1 MLEIRS
7 SALRHN
13 LNLIH
18 DLVGKPGVKVLIP
31 VKANAYGCG
40 LNAILPFLKEA
51 DIDMLGVANLREA
64 QEIRRSGFK
73 KNVLLLGSFYKK
85 NVSVIFQENIT
96 PLITDLWQIEF
107 LEKEAKARGVYLDIH
122 VKWDLGMGRL
132 GLLPDQ
138 EKLLLK
144 HLSKTSS
151 LKIKGMMTHF
161 PGPGRKASL
170 KQLARFKSL
179 AERVIRAASLDRE
192 DVILHSANSYALLNY
207 PESALDMIRPGL
219 IFYGYFQNFKDY
231 KKLGPKFPIR
241 PSLRLTSKP
250 FSQRILKKGAQVSYG
265 SLYTVKE
272 KSYPVAVLPI
282 GYADGI
288 PVALSNRL
296 SFSGFPLL
304 GRVTMDQI
312 ILGNVPSLGQTIELL
327 GENSPPLEYWAKLAG
342 TITYEIM
349 TGFSERLH
357 RALI

>member
-1 MLEIRS
+1 M
-7 SALRHN
+7 
-13 LNLIH
+13 
-18 DLVGKPGVKVLIP
+18 GKPGVKVLIP

-73 KNVLLLGSFYKK
+73 KSVLLLGSFYKK

-107 LEKEAKARGVYLDIH
+107 LEKEAKARGSYLDIH

-138 EKLLLK
+138 EKLFLT
-144 HLSKTSS
+144 HFSKTSS

-170 KQLARFKSL
+170 KQLARFMSL

-231 KKLGPKFPIR
+231 KKLSPKFPIR

-250 FSQRILKKGAQVSYG
+250 FSQRILKKGCSGILWLSVHRERKKLSGCRSTHWLRRWDSRG
-265 SLYTVKE
+265 SFQSIFFFRLP
-272 KSYPVAVLPI
+272 PVGPGNHGPDHFRKPYKHGANDRTPGRKFASFGVL
-282 GYADGI
+282 GKT
-288 PVALSNRL
+288 
-296 SFSGFPLL
+296 SGNHYL
-304 GRVTMDQI
+304 
-312 ILGNVPSLGQTIELL
+312 
-327 GENSPPLEYWAKLAG
+327 
-342 TITYEIM
+342 
-349 TGFSERLH
+349 
-357 RALI
+357 